1 MAKPIMRPK
10 LIMRIDFPP
19 EDRLGRGKIELLE
32 QIRSEGS
39 ITNAGRAMGLSYRR
53 AWMLVAAMNRMFST
67 PVVESK
73 RGGGGGG
80 GAVLTAF
87 GEELIARFR
96 GMEAKARQALA
107 EDMSWL
113 DARYVP
119 PAETDAAGEAAPDP
133 SAPQAPPI

>member
-1 MAKPIMRPK
+1 MAKPITRPK

-39 ITNAGRAMGLSYRR
+39 ITSAGRAMGLSYRR

-80 GAVLTAF
+80 GAALTAF
-87 GEELIARFR
+87 GEELITRFR
-96 GMEAKARQALA
+96 DMQAKARQALA
-107 EDMSWL
+107 QDLSWL
-113 DARYVP
+113 EAHYVP
-119 PAETDAAGEAAPDP
+119 PAETDETDDTGEAGRGPALP
-133 SAPQAPPI
+133 

>member
-1 MAKPIMRPK
+1 MPK

-19 EDRLGRGKIELLE
+19 ADRLGRGKIELLE

-80 GAVLTAF
+80 GAALTPF

-96 GMEAKARQALA
+96 GMEAKARKALA
-107 EDMSWL
+107 EDISWL
-113 DARYVP
+113 EARYVP
-119 PAETDAAGEAAPDP
+119 SEEPDP
-133 SAPQAPPI
+133 DGPSPDSPPAPRI

>member
-1 MAKPIMRPK
+1 MPK

-32 QIRSEGS
+32 NIRSEGS

-96 GMEAKARQALA
+96 GMEAKARRALA
-107 EDMSWL
+107 EDLSWL
-113 DARYVP
+113 EARYVP
-119 PAETDAAGEAAPDP
+119 PAEPGEDGPSPDSPPAPR
-133 SAPQAPPI
+133 I

>member
-1 MAKPIMRPK
+1 MPK

-19 EDRLGRGKIELLE
+19 ADRLGRGKIELLE

-80 GAVLTAF
+80 GAALTPF

-96 GMEAKARQALA
+96 GMEAKARTALA
-107 EDMSWL
+107 ADISWL
-113 DARYVP
+113 EARYVP
-119 PAETDAAGEAAPDP
+119 NAEPDTDGPNPVSPPAPR
-133 SAPQAPPI
+133 I